1 MAKKRLLTE
10 CQVCGKKF
18 YEKDLGDGVWYNYD
32 ESHMEYRGFDSCE
45 DCFEDLIERVDNKR
59 QRIIDDFDSR
69 SLKTKNVAQVPA
81 QFPGDK
87 IAEANDKITA
97 HYREIASNPNWEEE
111 NEYRKG
117 KL

>member
-1 MAKKRLLTE
+1 MVKKRLLTE

-32 ESHMEYRGFDSCE
+32 ESHYEYRGFDSCE
-45 DCFEDLIERVDNKR
+45 GCFEELIERVDHKK
-59 QRIIDDFDSR
+59 QRISEEFESR
-69 SLKTKNVAQVPA
+69 SLAKKGLAVMREDY
-81 QFPGDK
+81 PGDK
-87 IAEANDKITA
+87 IAEWHNQLISK
-97 HYREIASNPNWEEE
+97 HVEIARKPNWEEE